1 MENGVNPLEKT
12 YISIQNQE
20 KEKSDFCYPIRI
32 ENKRYRIKIWS
43 LIRPISDALYMK
55 QFFLLA
61 SSDFNILI
69 IKWNGEL

>member
-32 ENKRYRIKIWS
+32 ENKRYRIKI
-43 LIRPISDALYMK
+43 
-55 QFFLLA
+55 
-61 SSDFNILI
+61 
-69 IKWNGEL
+69 